1 MYLVNGN
8 KKIWYPGIF
17 PGHDTCMYD
26 KAHVNHYKHNKK
38 QEIYDTIGAALGVT
52 GKL

>member
-1 MYLVNGN
+1 
-8 KKIWYPGIF
+8 
-17 PGHDTCMYD
+17 MYD

-38 QEIYDTIGAALGVT
+38 QEIYDTIGLKLKAALGVT